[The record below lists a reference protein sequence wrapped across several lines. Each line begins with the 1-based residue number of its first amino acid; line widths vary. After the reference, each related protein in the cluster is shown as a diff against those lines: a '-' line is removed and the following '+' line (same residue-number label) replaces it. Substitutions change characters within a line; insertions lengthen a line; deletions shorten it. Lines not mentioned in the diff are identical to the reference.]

1 MAFFV
6 PVEIW
11 VWQCYICRERETAL
25 LKGMIGMPMFKR
37 SMAVLLV
44 IIAVAAGVTMW
55 GMYDGDEVQLLSD
68 NRLSAGDE
76 RSGQNECDTRQVAVY
91 VTGEVQQPGV
101 VYVDFDGRVADA
113 VNGCGGVLPTADM
126 GKVNMA
132 QPVKDGMHIRVPEK
146 LIAGDGYVAAG
157 GSGARQ
163 GAAGKLSGSKAS
175 GSSKAAAGSDGAMV
189 NINTA
194 SADELTKLK
203 GIGPAMA
210 QRIVEYREENGM
222 FQAPE
227 DLQRVKGI
235 GKAKFAK
242 LKEQITL

>member
-1 MAFFV
+1 MKYGFCNAIFV
-6 PVEIW
+6 GEG
-11 VWQCYICRERETAL
+11 ERQF
-25 LKGMIGMPMFKR
+25 LKGMMGMPMFKR

-44 IIAVAAGVTMW
+44 IMAVAAGVTMW
-55 GMYDGDEVQLLSD
+55 EMYDGDEVQLLAD
-68 NRLSAGDE
+68 NRLSAEDE
-76 RSGQNECDTRQVAVY
+76 QAGKNACDARQVAVY

-101 VYVDFDGRVADA
+101 VYVAFDGRVADA

-146 LIAGDGYVAAG
+146 LAAYSGNGAIQGEIEAGKTSGSKTAG
-157 GSGARQ
+157 GSKGA
-163 GAAGKLSGSKAS
+163 S
-175 GSSKAAAGSDGAMV
+175 GSDGAMV

-222 FQAPE
+222 FQSPE

>member
-1 MAFFV
+1 
-6 PVEIW
+6 
-11 VWQCYICRERETAL
+11 
-25 LKGMIGMPMFKR
+25 MIGMPMFKR

-44 IIAVAAGVTMW
+44 IMAVAAGVTMW
-55 GMYDGDEVQLLSD
+55 EMYDGDEVQLLAD

-76 RSGQNECDTRQVAVY
+76 QAGKNACDTRQVAVY

-101 VYVDFDGRVADA
+101 VYVAFDGRVADA
-113 VNGCGGVLPTADM
+113 VNGCGGVLSTADM

-146 LIAGDGYVAAG
+146 LAAYSGNGAMQGETAAGKTSGSKAAG
-157 GSGARQ
+157 GSKG
-163 GAAGKLSGSKAS
+163 AS
-175 GSSKAAAGSDGAMV
+175 GSDGTMV

-222 FQAPE
+222 FQSPE
-227 DLQRVKGI
+227 DLQKVRGI

>member
-1 MAFFV
+1 MKYGGCNAIFV
-6 PVEIW
+6 GEG
-11 VWQCYICRERETAL
+11 ERQF
-25 LKGMIGMPMFKR
+25 LKGMMGMPMFKR

-44 IIAVAAGVTMW
+44 IMAVAAGVTMW
-55 GMYDGDEVQLLSD
+55 EMYDGDEVQMLAD

-76 RSGQNECDTRQVAVY
+76 QAGKNACDTRQIAVY

-101 VYVDFDGRVADA
+101 VYVAFDGRVADA

-146 LIAGDGYVAAG
+146 LPSGNGVVASKGNSFPQGTEGSAKSGKSSG
-157 GSGARQ
+157 GKVS
-163 GAAGKLSGSKAS
+163 
-175 GSSKAAAGSDGAMV
+175 AGSDGVMV

-194 SADELTKLK
+194 TADELTKLK

-210 QRIVEYREENGM
+210 QRIVEYREEHGM
-222 FQAPE
+222 FQSPE

-235 GKAKFAK
+235 GKAKFAR
-242 LKEQITL
+242 LKEQVTL

>member
-1 MAFFV
+1 
-6 PVEIW
+6 
-11 VWQCYICRERETAL
+11 
-25 LKGMIGMPMFKR
+25 MPMFKR
-37 SMAVLLV
+37 SMAVLLLIV
-44 IIAVAAGVTMW
+44 AVAAGMTIYELYAGEGAQALLADKAGGTE
-55 GMYDGDEVQLLSD
+55 GMP
-68 NRLSAGDE
+68 
-76 RSGQNECDTRQVAVY
+76 SGVAAEGSDTRQIAVY

-101 VYVDFDGRVADA
+101 VYVAFDGRVADA

-146 LIAGDGYVAAG
+146 LPSGNGVVASTGNSFPQGTEGSAKSG
-157 GSGARQ
+157 KSSGGKVSAGSG
-163 GAAGKLSGSKAS
+163 
-175 GSSKAAAGSDGAMV
+175 GAMV

-222 FQAPE
+222 FQSPE

-242 LKEQITL
+242 LKEQVTL

>member
-1 MAFFV
+1 MLKYGFCNAIFV
-6 PVEIW
+6 GEG
-11 VWQCYICRERETAL
+11 ERQF
-25 LKGMIGMPMFKR
+25 LKGMMGMPMFKR

-44 IIAVAAGVTMW
+44 IMAVAAGVTMW
-55 GMYDGDEVQLLSD
+55 EMYGGDEVQLLAD
-68 NRLSAGDE
+68 NRLSAEDE
-76 RSGQNECDTRQVAVY
+76 QAGKNACDTRQIAVY

-101 VYVDFDGRVADA
+101 VYVAFDGRVADA

-146 LIAGDGYVAAG
+146 LAAYSGNGAMQGATEAGKTSGSKAAG
-157 GSGARQ
+157 GSKGA
-163 GAAGKLSGSKAS
+163 S
-175 GSSKAAAGSDGAMV
+175 GSDGAMV

-194 SADELTKLK
+194 TADELTKLK

-222 FQAPE
+222 FQSLE

>member
-1 MAFFV
+1 
-6 PVEIW
+6 
-11 VWQCYICRERETAL
+11 
-25 LKGMIGMPMFKR
+25 MP
-37 SMAVLLV
+37 SG
-44 IIAVAAGVTMW
+44 AAAEG
-55 GMYDGDEVQLLSD
+55 S
-68 NRLSAGDE
+68 
-76 RSGQNECDTRQVAVY
+76 DTRQIAVY

-101 VYVDFDGRVADA
+101 VYVAFDGRVADA

-146 LIAGDGYVAAG
+146 LPSGNGVVASKGNSFPQGTEGSAKSGKSSG
-157 GSGARQ
+157 GKVS
-163 GAAGKLSGSKAS
+163 
-175 GSSKAAAGSDGAMV
+175 AGSDGAMV

-194 SADELTKLK
+194 TADELTKLK

-222 FQAPE
+222 FQSPE

-242 LKEQITL
+242 LKEQVTL

>member
-1 MAFFV
+1 M
-6 PVEIW
+6 
-11 VWQCYICRERETAL
+11 
-25 LKGMIGMPMFKR
+25 KGMMGMPMFKR

-55 GMYDGDEVQLLSD
+55 EMYDGDKVQLLAD
-68 NRLSAGDE
+68 NRLSAEDE
-76 RSGQNECDTRQVAVY
+76 QAGKNACDARQVAVY

-101 VYVDFDGRVADA
+101 VYVAFDGRVADA

-126 GKVNMA
+126 GRVNMA

-146 LIAGDGYVAAG
+146 LPAGN
-157 GSGARQ
+157 
-163 GAAGKLSGSKAS
+163 GAADSGHTAVQGVAGKSSGSRDS
-175 GSSKAAAGSDGAMV
+175 GSNKAASGSDGAMV

-222 FQAPE
+222 FQSPE

-242 LKEQITL
+242 LKEQVML